1 MSSVTTE
8 SGQARKDLIALFE
21 EAQGLAS
28 TERTRAR
35 ELRSVVRRAISNSQ
49 TEEHGGHVD
58 VHMPLTDWQALKR
71 SATEE
76 P

>member
-8 SGQARKDLIALFE
+8 SGQAREDLISMFE
-21 EAQGLAS
+21 AAQQLAS

-35 ELRSVVRRAISNSQ
+35 EVRSVVRRAVSNSQ
-49 TEEHGGHVD
+49 AEEHGGHVD
-58 VHMPLTDWQALKR
+58 VHMPLTDWTALKR

>member
-8 SGQARKDLIALFE
+8 SGQARKDLIAMFE
-21 EAQGLAS
+21 EAQKLAG
-28 TERTRAR
+28 TERARAR
-35 ELRSVVRRAISNSQ
+35 ELRSVVRQAVSHSRAK
-49 TEEHGGHVD
+49 EHGGHVD
-58 VHMPLTDWQALKR
+58 VHMPLTDWQALER